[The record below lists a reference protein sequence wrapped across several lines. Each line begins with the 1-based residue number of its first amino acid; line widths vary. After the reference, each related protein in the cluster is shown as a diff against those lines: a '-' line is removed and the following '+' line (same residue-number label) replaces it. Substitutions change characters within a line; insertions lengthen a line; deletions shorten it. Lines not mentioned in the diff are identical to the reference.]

1 MNIQRYLLSKKKT
14 KQNILFFKECVKV
27 IQNLDIKNLFKD
39 LAIIYDKIQSFTIS
53 EDKLFKRNKLLYKIL
68 LTDLFNLNISNDESI
83 LYEELFLT
91 NENVIIS
98 NNNHILMYLLIDN
111 SYYFHC
117 CHIFNGWRS
126 IHIYLYNRRFNKCF
140 IQ

>member
-27 IQNLDIKNLFKD
+27 IQNLDIKNIFKD

-53 EDKLFKRNKLLYKIL
+53 EDKLFERNKLLYKIL

-126 IHIYLYNRRFNKCF
+126 IHIYEYNRRFNKCF